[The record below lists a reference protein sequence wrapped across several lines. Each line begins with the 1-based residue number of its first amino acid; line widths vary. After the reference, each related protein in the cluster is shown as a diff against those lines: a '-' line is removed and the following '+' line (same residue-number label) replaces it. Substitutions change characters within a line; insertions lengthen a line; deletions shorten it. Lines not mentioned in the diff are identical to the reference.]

1 MYLIYN
7 ETRKNANKKFLHI
20 QAKII
25 KIPSRLLYLVYVGI
39 SKDWLLVYT
48 QYLNTCVDHL
58 WWNQY
63 VACVQ
68 FSWDLFQME
77 ELSEDCSLKDDMV
90 DGDLGD
96 GIGVT
101 TALSSTRMKSDRV
114 SGRSES
120 RLLRTD
126 PLQCSSRAGEAVW
139 TPTIK
144 TAETQQR
151 AQRELSYFG
160 NTF

>member
-58 WWNQY
+58 
-63 VACVQ
+63 
-68 FSWDLFQME
+68 
-77 ELSEDCSLKDDMV
+77 
-90 DGDLGD
+90 
-96 GIGVT
+96 
-101 TALSSTRMKSDRV
+101 
-114 SGRSES
+114 
-120 RLLRTD
+120 
-126 PLQCSSRAGEAVW
+126 
-139 TPTIK
+139 
-144 TAETQQR
+144 
-151 AQRELSYFG
+151 
-160 NTF
+160 

>member
-1 MYLIYN
+1 
-7 ETRKNANKKFLHI
+7 
-20 QAKII
+20 
-25 KIPSRLLYLVYVGI
+25 
-39 SKDWLLVYT
+39 
-48 QYLNTCVDHL
+48 
-58 WWNQY
+58 
-63 VACVQ
+63 
-68 FSWDLFQME
+68 ME

-126 PLQCSSRAGEAVW
+126 PLQCSSRAGE
-139 TPTIK
+139 
-144 TAETQQR
+144 TAETQHR